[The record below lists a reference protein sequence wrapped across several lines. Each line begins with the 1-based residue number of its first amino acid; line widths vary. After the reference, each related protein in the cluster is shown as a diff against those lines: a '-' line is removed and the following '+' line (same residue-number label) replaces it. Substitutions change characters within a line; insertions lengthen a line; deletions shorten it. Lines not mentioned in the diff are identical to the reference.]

1 MATGGGTGT
10 VLGKHF
16 PCETNDLSRAART
29 HARGYGQRIFGRSG
43 VSGQKLQRITRTKLF
58 DPSYKLKLGFRLIDS
73 NPAANFLFNFR
84 TIIILSS
91 DSAVKLCRNFDCEP
105 WVFEFSPVSTNSSYL
120 TESHRWKQFPIR
132 ASKPSN
138 AVRDAIVW
146 DCAIN

>member
-16 PCETNDLSRAART
+16 PCETNDLSRATRT
-29 HARGYGQRIFGRSG
+29 HGRGYGQRIFGRSLWTETPANYLA
-43 VSGQKLQRITRTKLF
+43 KLL

-73 NPAANFLFNFR
+73 NPIANFPFDFR

-91 DSAVKLCRNFDCEP
+91 DSAVKLWRNFACEQ

-120 TESHRWKQFPIR
+120 TAKLHRRKQFPMR

-138 AVRDAIVW
+138 AVRDAIVGLC
-146 DCAIN
+146 D